1 MNNQY
6 KAVIIRSLAIFFALC
21 AVVGILSRS
30 KLLRGKE
37 TLAEHAEKVA
47 LEEIPS
53 DVSENASEANIQ
65 AESVRSDISSSDDVT
80 YEFEPCD
87 VASDDT
93 SENASDVSNNSDS
106 EKVDS
111 DNEEVKSN
119 TVITTYADGFY
130 YETLS
135 DEMKNY
141 ITGTSFP
148 ADCEN
153 IQISYDDLRLVHLNY
168 VNFHG
173 VTHEGLMICNASIA
187 DDITEIFYE
196 LYQADYQIEKICLI
210 DEYGGDDTLSMEDNN
225 TSCFNYRNVDN
236 STNLSKHALGLAID
250 LNPFYNPYVTYPN
263 GGIRIS
269 PSGSEQYADRGN
281 DFPYKIDEN
290 DLAYKLFTEH
300 GFIWGGNWNSLK
312 DYQHFQKNPK

>member
-6 KAVIIRSLAIFFALC
+6 KAVIIRTLAIFAALC

-30 KLLRGKE
+30 KLIRGKE

-47 LEEIPS
+47 AEEISPAMS
-53 DVSENASEANIQ
+53 EGAPEADIQGGSENE
-65 AESVRSDISSSDDVT
+65 DISSPDDIKF
-80 YEFEPCD
+80 EFEPCND
-87 VASDDT
+87 VSEDVSDTSSNSDDN
-93 SENASDVSNNSDS
+93 EDKSD
-106 EKVDS
+106 
-111 DNEEVKSN
+111 
-119 TVITTYADGFY
+119 TITTTYADGFY

-148 ADCEN
+148 ADN
-153 IQISYDDLRLVHLNY
+153 ANLQIGYDDLRLVHLNY

-173 VTHEGLMICNASIA
+173 VTRQGLMICNVAIA

-196 LYQADYQIEKICLI
+196 LYQADYRIEKICLI
-210 DEYGGDDTLSMEDNN
+210 DEYDGDDTLSMEDNN
-225 TSCFNYRNVDN
+225 TSCFNYRTVDN
-236 STNLSKHALGLAID
+236 STNLSKHALGMAID

-263 GGIRIS
+263 GGVRIS
-269 PSGSEQYADRGN
+269 PQGSEAYADRTG

-290 DLAYKLFTEH
+290 DLAYKLFIEH

-312 DYQHFQKNPK
+312 DYQHFQKNPG